1 MCDEHLADGQFFRDQ
16 EEELLEA
23 ASYDSYDA
31 AEMQAEYEL
40 WNSLAE
46 EALRD
51 IEL

>member
-1 MCDEHLADGQFFRDQ
+1 MCDERLADGQFFRDQ

-23 ASYDSYDA
+23 ASYDSFSS

-40 WNSLAE
+40 WNALAE

>member
-1 MCDEHLADGQFFRDQ
+1 MCDERLTDGQFFRDQ

-23 ASYDSYDA
+23 ASYESYDA

-40 WNSLAE
+40 WNALAE
-46 EALRD
+46 DVLRD